1 MSSPGASTPADAS
14 TLGTLTVTALNVGM
28 KDEDSC
34 KSSQGT
40 KVAQL
45 AEIIMEWLAGSGA
58 AAVALNEIHSTI
70 AEKVLRVLQQ
80 NAPAMK
86 IQKAT
91 SYSNSLLWRAPQSST
106 YPSVLCLLSTDLPA
120 LPACPASC
128 WCLDVLRDVACR
140 PALPRAG
147 ASTPIELS
155 PEGVTRTQCAQRAL
169 CKRTAVRTR
178 TQFMLL

>member
-28 KDEDSC
+28 NQEESC
-34 KSSQGT
+34 KKRSQGSLR
-40 KVAQL
+40 ARL
-45 AEIIMEWLAGSGA
+45 AGIIMKWLEGPGA

-91 SYSNSLLWRAPQSST
+91 SYSNSLLWCAPQ
-106 YPSVLCLLSTDLPA
+106 
-120 LPACPASC
+120 
-128 WCLDVLRDVACR
+128 
-140 PALPRAG
+140 
-147 ASTPIELS
+147 
-155 PEGVTRTQCAQRAL
+155 
-169 CKRTAVRTR
+169 
-178 TQFMLL
+178 

>member
-28 KDEDSC
+28 TMEDSF
-34 KSSQGT
+34 KSSQGL
-40 KVAQL
+40 KVARL

-70 AEKVLRVLQQ
+70 AEKVLRELQQ

-91 SYSNSLLWRAPQSST
+91 SNSNTLLWRAPQ
-106 YPSVLCLLSTDLPA
+106 
-120 LPACPASC
+120 
-128 WCLDVLRDVACR
+128 
-140 PALPRAG
+140 
-147 ASTPIELS
+147 
-155 PEGVTRTQCAQRAL
+155 
-169 CKRTAVRTR
+169 
-178 TQFMLL
+178 